1 MNKFRWLLA
10 VLLGVAMIPGGA
22 IAQERG
28 SITGILT
35 DQSTGQPLVN
45 AQVVVVGTRLGTLSN
60 QQGRF
65 LITGVE
71 AGTYTIEASLLG
83 YKQIRREV
91 TVGAGPVVA
100 NLELEVDILRLD
112 ELVVVGYGVEKRRN
126 VTGAVGSLKPE
137 AVQELPS
144 PAVEQVLQ
152 GRISGVQVSQN
163 SGVPG
168 SAISVRVR
176 GSSSISAGNQP
187 LYVIDGVPMTQ
198 GSFSGL
204 DGTMGGQ
211 SIDAL
216 ADLNPNEI
224 ESIEVLKDASAAAIY
239 GSRASNGV
247 VLVTTKRG
255 AAKERADIQF
265 NAYYGTQRDWKRV
278 EFLNTDQYIEINNE
292 SLRNAGIHPNWFGYR
307 GTTPESGVDY
317 VDEIEPGVYT
327 NWLDQVLRSAPIS
340 SMTGS
345 IAGGTDRV
353 RYYVSGSHFNQDG
366 IVEGYGYERLNG
378 RVNLDYSATD
388 RLSLGTNVALA
399 RSVTLRSR
407 GDNTIFGPFA
417 NAIANPPF
425 QTVYDADGSYTD
437 TDYSNPVG
445 LAKENKAEERG
456 VRILGNAFARY
467 SLLPW
472 LGARV
477 SVGLDQ
483 LALRSRLYDSPV
495 VGIGAGS
502 NGSAEAADA
511 FANKVTYE
519 GTVDWLRDLD
529 ERHSISGVVGMSYEE
544 NSTERTRVIGQQFPT
559 PYFRYLTSAAEI
571 TGGSSSLT
579 SWSLMSYFT
588 RLSYT
593 LDDRYT
599 LTFNVRTDGS
609 SRFGKDTRYGIFP
622 SGSFLWRV
630 GDEAFLQD
638 QNVIRNLALRVSYG
652 RTGNQFGIGD
662 FAALGLIQGGQNYGG
677 KPGFAPTQ
685 LPNPDLKWETT
696 DQFNIGTDFSVLS
709 DRLSLNI
716 DYYNK
721 KTNDLLIARP
731 IPSTSGFT
739 THTSNVG
746 AMENRGFELAANA
759 QVLQG
764 GQDGLSWTVSAN
776 VAKNKNEVT
785 ALYNNEPIPA
795 GFASRAM
802 VGQPL
807 GVFYGYKTD
816 GIFRDQAAV
825 DAHATQSGAAPGD
838 IRFKDVNGRDA
849 DGKLTGKPDGQINDD
864 DRTVIGSPW
873 PDYVGGVTN
882 TFSFRG
888 IDLSAFVQFSQGNQ
902 IYNANR
908 IYQDAWG
915 TFDNNTTRALDRWT
929 PENPD
934 ATQPRAHYYDPNNNA
949 RDSDRFVED
958 GSYLRLKNVVLGYT
972 LPRTAAG
979 RLGFQKLRLYVQ
991 GQNLLTATKYS
1002 GFDPEVNYGGEAS
1015 ITRGTDFYT
1024 LPQARSVTFGVNI
1037 GF

>member
-1 MNKFRWLLA
+1 MIIMKQFRWLLA
-10 VLLGVAMIPGGA
+10 VVLGVALLPAGA
-22 IAQERG
+22 VAQERG
-28 SITGILT
+28 SITGLLT
-35 DQSTGQPLVN
+35 DQSSGQPLVN
-45 AQVVVVGTRLGTLSN
+45 VQVAVVGARLGALSN

-71 AGTYTIEASLLG
+71 AGTYTIEATLLG
-83 YKQIRREV
+83 YKQVRREV
-91 TVGAGPVVA
+91 TVGAGPAVV
-100 NLELEVDILRLD
+100 NIEMEVDILRLD

-126 VTGAVGSLKPE
+126 VAGAVGSLKPE
-137 AVQELPS
+137 AAMEMPT

-152 GRISGVQVSQN
+152 GRVSGVQVSQN

-168 SAISVRVR
+168 SAISVRIR
-176 GSSSISAGNQP
+176 GSSSITAGNQP

-198 GSFSGL
+198 GNFSALGY
-204 DGTMGGQ
+204 GGQ
-211 SIDAL
+211 AVDAL

-278 EFLNTDQYIEINNE
+278 DFLNTDQYIELQNE
-292 SLRNAGIHPNWFGYR
+292 ARRNAVTGAHPNYFGYK
-307 GTTPESGVDY
+307 GTTPESGTPYAV
-317 VDEIEPGVYT
+317 EIEPGAYT

-345 IAGGTDRV
+345 IAGGTDRA
-353 RYYVSGSHFNQDG
+353 RYFVSGSHFNQDG
-366 IVEGYGYERLNG
+366 IVQGYGYERLNS

-388 RLSLGTNVALA
+388 RLSLGTNVALT
-399 RSVTLRSR
+399 RSVTQRTR
-407 GDNTIFGPFA
+407 GDNTIYGPFA
-417 NAIANPPF
+417 NAIATRPYEP
-425 QTVYDADGSYTD
+425 VYNEDGTYSSNSYA
-437 TDYSNPVG
+437 NPVG
-445 LAKENKAEERG
+445 LAKENKGEERG

-472 LGARV
+472 LGARA

-483 LALRSRLYDSPV
+483 FTLRSRRYDSPL
-495 VGIGAGS
+495 IGPGNSTDGA
-502 NGSAEAADA
+502 AAVADA
-511 FANKVTYE
+511 FVNKVTYE

-544 NSTERTRVIGQQFPT
+544 NTDERNWVTGQKFPSS
-559 PYFRYLTSAAEI
+559 YFRHLTSAAEI

-609 SRFGKDTRYGIFP
+609 SRFGKDTRYGVFP
-622 SGSFLWRV
+622 SGSLLWRV

-638 QNVIRNLALRVSYG
+638 QGIVQNLALRLSYG
-652 RTGNQFGIGD
+652 RTGNQSGIGN
-662 FAALGLIQGGQNYGG
+662 FAARGLIEGGENYAGR
-677 KPGFAPTQ
+677 PGLAPTQ
-685 LPNPDLKWETT
+685 LANPNLKWETT
-696 DQFNIGTDFSVLS
+696 DQFNIGTDFAVLG
-709 DRLSLNI
+709 DRLSFNI
-716 DYYNK
+716 DYYTK

-731 IPSTSGFT
+731 VPT
-739 THTSNVG
+739 TTGYNTLTSNVG
-746 AMENRGFELAANA
+746 AMENKGVELAARA
-759 QVLQG
+759 QILQG
-764 GQDGLSWTVSAN
+764 GAEGLNWTVDAN

-785 ALYNNEPIPA
+785 RLFENQPISS

-807 GVFYGYKTD
+807 GVFYGYVTD
-816 GIFRDQAAV
+816 GIFKTQDEVAE
-825 DAHATQSGAAPGD
+825 HATQEKHTAPGD
-838 IRFKDVNGRDA
+838 IRFKDINN
-849 DGKLTGKPDGQINDD
+849 DGVINDD

-873 PDYVGGVTN
+873 PDYVGGITN
-882 TFSFRG
+882 TLNFRG
-888 IDLSAFVQFSQGNQ
+888 FDLSAFVQFSQGNK

-908 IYQDAWG
+908 IYQEAYG
-915 TFDNNTTRALDRWT
+915 AYLDNSTVRALQRWT

-934 ATQPRAHYYDPNNNA
+934 ATEPRAIRADPNGNT
-949 RDSDRFVED
+949 RDSDRFIED
-958 GSYLRLKNVVLGYT
+958 GSYVRLKNVVFGYT
-972 LPRTAAG
+972 LPSSAAG
-979 RLGFQKLRLYVQ
+979 RLGFQRLRVYLQ
-991 GQNLLTATKYS
+991 GQNLLTSTKYS
-1002 GFDPEVNYGGEAS
+1002 GFDPEVNYGGETS
-1015 ITRGTDFYT
+1015 IARGTDFYT